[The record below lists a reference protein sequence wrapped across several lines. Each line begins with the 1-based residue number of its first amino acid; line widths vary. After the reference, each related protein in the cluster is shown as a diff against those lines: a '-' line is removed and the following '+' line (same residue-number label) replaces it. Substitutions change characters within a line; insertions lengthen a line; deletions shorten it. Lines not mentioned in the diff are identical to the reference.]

1 MWAIRA
7 WHRSSVTLCSVTV
20 DLAMVLLDGV
30 KQHGRSAK
38 IIVAAHL
45 PCADDMHN
53 FRQAGLL
60 PIAVEQYIVRCGNRF
75 ARVALT
81 SGLVQVGTSAGRRSV
96 FRSVF
101 SRLWPRTIL
110 IEWSACE
117 AFPRPP
123 IP

>member
-7 WHRSSVTLCSVTV
+7 WHRSSVTLCSVTD
-20 DLAMVLLDGV
+20 DLAMV
-30 KQHGRSAK
+30 
-38 IIVAAHL
+38 L

-53 FRQAGLL
+53 FHQAGLL
-60 PIAVEQYIVRCGNRF
+60 PIAVEQYIVRYLNRF
-75 ARVALT
+75 ARVALA

-101 SRLWPRTIL
+101 SRFWPRTTL